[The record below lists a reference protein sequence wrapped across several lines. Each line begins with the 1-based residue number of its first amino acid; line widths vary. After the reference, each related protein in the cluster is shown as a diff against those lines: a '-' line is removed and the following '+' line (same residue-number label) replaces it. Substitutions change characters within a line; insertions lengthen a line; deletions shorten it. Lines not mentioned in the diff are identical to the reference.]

1 MEKNKNILIESM
13 QIIEDNDLKA
23 NELLVNIT
31 NFYIKIGG
39 IHDEQNKKLKKFKFD
54 YEVDKAK
61 LADDNDERLDKL
73 EEELDAAKKDI
84 R

>member
-39 IHDEQNKKLKKFKFD
+39 IHDEQNVSTK
-54 YEVDKAK
+54 Y
-61 LADDNDERLDKL
+61 
-73 EEELDAAKKDI
+73 
-84 R
+84 